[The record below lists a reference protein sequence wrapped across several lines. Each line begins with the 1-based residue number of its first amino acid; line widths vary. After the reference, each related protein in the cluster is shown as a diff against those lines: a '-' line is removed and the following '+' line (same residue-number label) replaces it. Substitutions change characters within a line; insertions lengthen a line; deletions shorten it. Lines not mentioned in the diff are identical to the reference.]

1 MRMEDDRQ
9 VKAAVLG
16 WMEDL
21 ERYEK
26 VLGKKR
32 KTVLYWKKLVREAGL
47 DYTRIGMLTKDRKE
61 WRAKVN
67 ERMRH
72 LHLWER
78 CAGKKNNETRPERNV
93 TNQVG
98 EDDLTCEWENCGRV
112 FKSKG
117 GLTIHRKRVHEISKQ
132 KVKFTCTRCEEEFS
146 QEANLWNHEEICTWV
161 KGLSPRL

>member
-1 MRMEDDRQ
+1 
-9 VKAAVLG
+9 
-16 WMEDL
+16 MEDL

-26 VLGKKR
+26 VPGKKR
-32 KTVLYWKKLVREAGL
+32 KTVLFWKKLVKEAGW

-78 CAGKKNNETRPERNV
+78 CAGKKNNEKRLERNV

-98 EDDLTCEWENCGRV
+98 EDDLTCE
-112 FKSKG
+112 
-117 GLTIHRKRVHEISKQ
+117 
-132 KVKFTCTRCEEEFS
+132 
-146 QEANLWNHEEICTWV
+146 
-161 KGLSPRL
+161 